1 MESAAEGDKNEEPE
15 MANDTPN
22 VRRREGRPSI
32 IGAGSDQI

>member
-15 MANDTPN
+15 INDTPN